1 MFFFFLNLEKIC
13 DKLVKKILKVV
24 IKKIKMQFNLIF
36 YIIIYYIT
44 EFKFYFI
51 FHSVSGIIFWLLLLC
66 HFVDTSD
73 EKNKNA
79 NFIFYVGAV

>member
-1 MFFFFLNLEKIC
+1 
-13 DKLVKKILKVV
+13 
-24 IKKIKMQFNLIF
+24 MQFNLIF

-73 EKNKNA
+73 EKIKMQISFLCGRSLNEIIIRQNLYYHDT
-79 NFIFYVGAV
+79 NFFVLQSLFRVNIY